1 MGTHMSSYNKAGEED
16 FGAELANIRG
26 HKLPKKT
33 EPVDDIK
40 AELAKLRASIDSAP
54 KKGSV
59 MEMASGNNN
68 SF

>member
-1 MGTHMSSYNKAGEED
+1 MSSYNKAGEED

-40 AELAKLRASIDSAP
+40 AELAKLRDSIFNLRDL
-54 KKGSV
+54 V
-59 MEMASGNNN
+59 
-68 SF
+68 